1 MREHVQRMLVPK
13 TDVNRDHSGLSPPLA
28 TRMLACRHQHSIH
41 PIINQPHEQHS
52 NAMRSKRRK
61 APKNRLTA
69 GLFAL
74 LSHSRCSTCT
84 GWSKVDAFCATGP
97 MIQSRRLLSSPHSSS
112 LISKASQDA
121 AVAATD
127 GDIASAASYR
137 VYCPRCHRPSPTCIC
152 HALPADGPISL
163 PNIRVLILQHPRE
176 ARKRKRTGTVP
187 LVRLCLE
194 DVTVCVGTAF
204 GCGKDGEN
212 KSSPQAFRE
221 VLDRQEEEG
230 AMLLYPGDSALPL
243 TAASIGEVRPTN
255 TEGDGRST
263 PPNNITLIVL
273 DGTWAQTQ
281 SMYQQSPAL
290 HRLPT
295 YMFADD
301 RTSLFDPM
309 RQEPAGHCTSTL
321 EAISRSLRIIA
332 GDKDDDDNAAI
343 LAADALEGSLR
354 AMVEGQMRY
363 ANDASKS
370 RPRTKNMRDGDTVDV
385 ARGKTEPQGRKI
397 RRRRQ
402 AQLSLSKPLSEEE
415 IEARR
420 IRFIY
425 VAHLG

>member
-1 MREHVQRMLVPK
+1 
-13 TDVNRDHSGLSPPLA
+13 
-28 TRMLACRHQHSIH
+28 
-41 PIINQPHEQHS
+41 
-52 NAMRSKRRK
+52 MRSKRGK
-61 APKNRLTA
+61 APKNLRATA
-69 GLFAL
+69 ASLVAL
-74 LSHSRCSTCT
+74 LTHNTCSICSICT
-84 GWSKVDAFCATGP
+84 GWSKVDAFGATGP
-97 MIQSRRLLSSPHSSS
+97 MMQSRRLLSSPHSSS

-121 AVAATD
+121 TVAATD
-127 GDIASAASYR
+127 DNTASAASYR
-137 VYCPRCHRPSPTCIC
+137 AYCPRCHRPAPTCIC
-152 HALPADGPISL
+152 HALPAGGPISL
-163 PNIRVLILQHPRE
+163 SDTRVLILQHPRE

-204 GCGKDGEN
+204 GRREDGEN
-212 KSSPQAFRE
+212 KPCPQALRE
-221 VLDRQEEEG
+221 VLDRPEEDG
-230 AMLLYPGDSALPL
+230 AMLLYPGDAALPL
-243 TAASIGEVRPTN
+243 TAASIGEVRPTK
-255 TEGDGRST
+255 TVDDGRST
-263 PPNNITLIVL
+263 SPNNITLIVL

-281 SMYQQSPAL
+281 AMYQQSPAL
-290 HRLPT
+290 HNLPT
-295 YMFADD
+295 YMFVDD

-332 GDKDDDDNAAI
+332 GDDDDDDDNAAI
-343 LAADALEGSLR
+343 VAADALEGSLR

-370 RPRTKNMRDGDTVDV
+370 RPRTKNMGDDDNVNV
-385 ARGKTEPQGRKI
+385 AGGQTEPQGRKI

>member
-1 MREHVQRMLVPK
+1 
-13 TDVNRDHSGLSPPLA
+13 
-28 TRMLACRHQHSIH
+28 
-41 PIINQPHEQHS
+41 
-52 NAMRSKRRK
+52 MRSKRRK
-61 APKNRLTA
+61 APTNRLTA

-74 LSHSRCSTCT
+74 LSHSRCSICT

-121 AVAATD
+121 AVAAPD
-127 GDIASAASYR
+127 DSIASAASYR
-137 VYCPRCHRPSPTCIC
+137 AYCPRCHRPSPTCIC

-204 GCGKDGEN
+204 DCGDDDGDQQGKVCPEVL
-212 KSSPQAFRE
+212 KE
-221 VLDRQEEEG
+221 VLDRPDEEEG
-230 AMLLYPGDSALPL
+230 AMLLYPGDSALPFNS
-243 TAASIGEVRPTN
+243 ASIVGGSPTN
-255 TEGDGRST
+255 TANDGSST
-263 PPNNITLIVL
+263 RIPVNNITLIVL

-332 GDKDDDDNAAI
+332 GDNDDDDNAAI
-343 LAADALEGSLR
+343 VAADALEGSLR

-385 ARGKTEPQGRKI
+385 ARGKTESQGRKI

>member
-1 MREHVQRMLVPK
+1 MLVPK
-13 TDVNRDHSGLSPPLA
+13 TDVNRDHSGLSPLA
-28 TRMLACRHQHSIH
+28 TRHQHSIH
-41 PIINQPHEQHS
+41 PIINPAHKQHS

-61 APKNRLTA
+61 APTNRITAA
-69 GLFAL
+69 GLVAL
-74 LSHSRCSTCT
+74 LTHNTCSICT

-97 MIQSRRLLSSPHSSS
+97 MIQSRRLLSPPHSSS

-127 GDIASAASYR
+127 DNIASAAPYR
-137 VYCPRCHRPSPTCIC
+137 AYCPRCHRPWPTCIC

-187 LVRLCLE
+187 LVRLCLGG
-194 DVTVCVGTAF
+194 VTVCVGTAF
-204 GCGKDGEN
+204 DCGDGEN
-212 KSSPQAFRE
+212 KSSPQALRE

-230 AMLLYPGDSALPL
+230 AMLLYPGDAALPL
-243 TAASIGEVRPTN
+243 TAASIGEVRPTK
-255 TEGDGRST
+255 TDDGRST
-263 PPNNITLIVL
+263 SPNNITLIVL

-281 SMYQQSPAL
+281 SMYQQSPVL

-301 RTSLFDPM
+301 RTSLFDPI

-332 GDKDDDDNAAI
+332 GDNDDDDNAAI
-343 LAADALEGSLR
+343 VAADALEGSLR

-370 RPRTKNMRDGDTVDV
+370 RPRTKNMGDDDNVNV
-385 ARGKTEPQGRKI
+385 ARGQPVAQGRKI

-402 AQLSLSKPLSEEE
+402 EQLSLSKPLSEEE